1 MVFEGPCFR
10 NSSPARLTVP
20 WAAAPPPG
28 DAGPAQLVMR
38 DIWGLGRDKKKV
50 EAALPSA
57 GVLCTGVCFDIVT
70 AKNFTDAVQQ
80 KLAALN
86 PAARITRSP
95 LLKAPGAAPTPDGC
109 VYPTS
114 QWKKPLQ
121 FAPDKSEARIEM
133 RAPGAGMDRA
143 GKPSLE
149 RRASS
154 VVVRGG
160 GWKSEKLC
168 RDFSSPQGCRFGKA
182 CKFSHV
188 ERLPVGG
195 GPDAGVRQGLG
206 SPPPLLLP
214 VQSYWPLQ
222 VWV

>member
-1 MVFEGPCFR
+1 M
-10 NSSPARLTVP
+10 S
-20 WAAAPPPG
+20 
-28 DAGPAQLVMR
+28 
-38 DIWGLGRDKKKV
+38 
-50 EAALPSA
+50 SA
-57 GVLCTGVCFDIVT
+57 GVLCTGVSLGEILEEGQRRVVCCDIVT

-168 RDFSSPQGCRFGKA
+168 RDCSSPQGCRFGKA
-182 CKFSHV
+182 CIARGASS
-188 ERLPVGG
+188 GG
-195 GPDAGVRQGLG
+195 RW
-206 SPPPLLLP
+206 S
-214 VQSYWPLQ
+214 
-222 VWV
+222 